1 MKQVPITKLL
11 IANRGEIVRRIGR
24 TCRRLGIP
32 AATVHSV
39 ADRDALHVRDIGE
52 SVEIGAAP
60 SSQSYLNIDA
70 IIAAAHAVGANA
82 IHPGIGFLSEDPAF
96 AQRVADEGLIFVGP
110 TPDLLSRFGDKW
122 AAKKEAKAVNVRV
135 IEGSDGSLND
145 PAEIEALIRG
155 TMTLPV
161 VLKAAAGGG
170 GRGVRIVRE
179 LDGLG
184 DTIQSAMR
192 EATSAFGRGD
202 MIVEE
207 FIENARHVEVQVA
220 GDGNGNAIHLFERE
234 CSLQR
239 RFQKIVEEA
248 PATYL
253 PADLREK
260 ILADAVRL
268 AANCNY
274 LTLGTVEFLVSGG
287 NHYFLECN
295 PRLQVE
301 HTCTEEVTGVDLVE
315 LQLFIATNHALP
327 IAQDA
332 VRCEGHA
339 MQVRIYAENSAAGFM
354 PSTGMLDRVAF
365 PSNVRVETG
374 VATGSEVTPHYD
386 AMIAKLIVKA
396 PNRVEAIALTRNAL
410 ADTIVV
416 GVDTNIAFLDRLL
429 QQPEVIAGTTDN
441 RYIDRNIAELT
452 AEPVPTPADVAKAA
466 AIWWHSRAAP
476 AGLGRWAAQDL
487 KSWRYADSS
496 EGEDGTPDFLL
507 VLGDTRFEVRI
518 GHRDPDGAIRLT
530 IDGTPLR
537 VGVRREQDQRFAV
550 TIDGLTHLVTAT
562 ISNDRIAIHDATGSL
577 GLSVAPFLLI
587 SVDGGL
593 GSGVLVAP
601 MVGAIQRVIA
611 TVGQKVV
618 KGELLIVEESMK
630 MELPIIAPADATVI
644 AIHCAAGDVVERNQ
658 VLIELEPDEGH

>member
-1 MKQVPITKLL
+1 MPITKLL

-32 AATVHSV
+32 AATVHSA

-60 SSQSYLNIDA
+60 SSLSYLNIDA
-70 IIAAAHAVGANA
+70 ILAAARAVGANA
-82 IHPGIGFLSEDPAF
+82 IHPGIGFLSEDPVF
-96 AQRVADEGLIFVGP
+96 AQRVADAGLIFVGP
-110 TPDLLSRFGDKW
+110 GPDLLNRFGDKW
-122 AAKKEAKAVNVRV
+122 AAKKEARAVNVRV

-145 PAEIEALIRG
+145 PAAIEALIRS

-179 LDGLG
+179 LVGLG
-184 DTIQSAMR
+184 DTIHSAMR
-192 EATSAFGRGD
+192 EATSSFGRGD

-248 PATYL
+248 PASYL
-253 PADLREK
+253 SAELREK
-260 ILADAVRL
+260 ILVDAVRL

-301 HTCTEEVTGVDLVE
+301 HTCTEEITGLDLVE
-315 LQLFIATNHALP
+315 LQLFIAANRALP
-327 IAQDA
+327 IAQEA

-339 MQVRIYAENSAAGFM
+339 LQLRIYAENSAAGFM
-354 PSTGMLDRVAF
+354 PSTGMLGRVAF
-365 PSNVRVETG
+365 PRNVRVETG

-396 PNRVEAIALTRNAL
+396 SDRLEAIALARNAL

-429 QQPEVIAGTTDN
+429 QRPEVIAGTTDN

-452 AEPVPTPADVAKAA
+452 AEPVPAAADVAKAA
-466 AIWWHSRAAP
+466 AIWWYSRAAP
-476 AGLGRWAAQDL
+476 SALGRWAAQDL

-496 EGEDGTPDFLL
+496 LGEDGTPDFSLS
-507 VLGDTRFEVRI
+507 VGKTRFQVRI
-518 GHRDPDGAIRLT
+518 GHRDRDGAINLS
-530 IDGTPLR
+530 IDGVPLR
-537 VGVRREQDQRFAV
+537 VGVRQEADFRFAV
-550 TIDGLTHLVTAT
+550 TVGGLTQLVTAT
-562 ISNDRIAIHDATGSL
+562 MSPNKIDVHDAKGAL

-587 SVDGGL
+587 SADSVRGGNL
-593 GSGVLVAP
+593 LVAP
-601 MVGAIQRVIA
+601 MMGSIQRVLVI
-611 TVGQKVV
+611 VGQKVV
-618 KGELLIVEESMK
+618 KGELLVVEESMK
-630 MELPIIAPADATVI
+630 MELSIFASTDATVI
-644 AIHCAAGDVVERNQ
+644 GVHCAAGDVVERNE
-658 VLIELEPDEGH
+658 VLIALEQDEGN